1 MSKPE
6 FPLEELSSSITDNA
20 RIVSQ
25 YLASQN
31 LPQPSSRSDGPSTV
45 LPKGSPQSIQEAREN
60 LIANSLE
67 ILHLAIGPSEFLPHL
82 ATGFQYISC
91 LHWLCQ
97 FDIFHLV
104 PLDTAVSYADL
115 AAAAKL
121 PEQRLKSIMRMAM
134 TTFLFREQEDG
145 KSVAHSATSAL
156 LARNEDIHAY
166 ASYMS
171 SNSAPLALQMA
182 PAHKKWGAG
191 STRTYET
198 AFNLAHNTDL
208 TFFEY
213 LSRNQDLMQDFAQY
227 MRNVRSSE
235 AVDIKHLL
243 NGYEWETLPIGA
255 SVIDMGGSTG
265 TSAIALANAYP
276 HLTFTVQ
283 DLPENA
289 EHGRK
294 AAESLPAD
302 IASRITFQAHDITIP
317 QPVHGAN
324 VYLLRMILHDWPDHE
339 AVLIL
344 KHIVK
349 AMDKTKSRLL
359 IMDTVLPK
367 PGSVPVSV
375 ERIVRARDL
384 TMMQAFNSKERDLDE
399 WKELFG
405 AAAVGDIRLQLVN
418 VVQPFGSA
426 MSVLELA
433 VV

>member
-1 MSKPE
+1 
-6 FPLEELSSSITDNA
+6 
-20 RIVSQ
+20 
-25 YLASQN
+25 
-31 LPQPSSRSDGPSTV
+31 
-45 LPKGSPQSIQEAREN
+45 
-60 LIANSLE
+60 
-67 ILHLAIGPSEFLPHL
+67 
-82 ATGFQYISC
+82 
-91 LHWLCQ
+91 
-97 FDIFHLV
+97 
-104 PLDTAVSYADL
+104 
-115 AAAAKL
+115 
-121 PEQRLKSIMRMAM
+121 
-134 TTFLFREQEDG
+134 
-145 KSVAHSATSAL
+145 
-156 LARNEDIHAY
+156 
-166 ASYMS
+166 
-171 SNSAPLALQMA
+171 MA
-182 PAHKKWGAG
+182 PAQKKWGAG

-198 AFNLAHNTDL
+198 AFNLADNTDL

-213 LSRNQDLMQDFAQY
+213 LSRNQGLMKDFAQY

-243 NGYEWETLPIGA
+243 NGYEWETLPISA

-302 IASRITFQAHDITIP
+302 IELRITFQAHDITIP

-349 AMDKTKSRLL
+349 AMDRTKSRLL

-367 PGSVPVSV
+367 LGSVPVSV
-375 ERIVRARDL
+375 ERIG
-384 TMMQAFNSKERDLDE
+384 
-399 WKELFG
+399 LFD

-426 MSVLELA
+426 MSVLERA